1 MKFTANEPLGHCM
14 GRTTR
19 AMGRM
24 LQGIFVKAG
33 YNITIEQ
40 WAIIVNLIRNDGQ
53 FQQQLA
59 DNTFKDKASVT
70 RMIASLQK
78 QGVVKRTPDPV
89 DRRQKRV
96 FLTDIGR
103 ELFESLKPLAI
114 QAQNRAT
121 RDVTAKDIERFKDML
136 VKIHENINGS

>member
-1 MKFTANEPLGHCM
+1 MKITANEPLGHCM

-40 WAIIVNLIRNDGQ
+40 WTIIVNLIRNDGQ

-78 QGVVKRTPDPV
+78 QGVVMRTPDPV

-103 ELFESLKPLAI
+103 ELFERLKPLAI

-121 RDVTAKDIERFKDML
+121 RDVTAKDIERCKDIL
-136 VKIHENINGS
+136 VKIHENINGR